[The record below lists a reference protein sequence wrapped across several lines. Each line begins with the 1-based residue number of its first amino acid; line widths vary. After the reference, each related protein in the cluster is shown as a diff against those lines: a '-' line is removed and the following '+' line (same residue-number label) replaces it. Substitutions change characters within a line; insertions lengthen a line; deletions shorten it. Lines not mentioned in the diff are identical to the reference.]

1 MKLKHLSYFFV
12 AAMIATSACTKIGNV
27 AETGDADGNNPT
39 GNGRLA
45 FVLPQVDR
53 VVTYTGASMEE
64 GGSTSDVVA
73 VYVFNSALAFE
84 RSYNISYAGG
94 EDVAGG
100 RQYSLTMDGTG
111 ERNFVFL
118 QAPSGYPLPQL
129 SPGNTLET
137 LTAVWTQQT
146 GNGKLSPPFVTSN
159 ALTGGN
165 PYITVEDIAGQAAPA
180 QVSMKRRVA
189 RLDIENNS
197 AEYTILG
204 VDISNAAPTGRMFD
218 SSSAPA
224 APSNGVSYAL
234 NPEDLTNNNRS
245 FYLYPTVV
253 KADGA
258 GTGIKIRTRH
268 NSSSV
273 EKTFTVMTG
282 VDIAIEANRL
292 YRLTVSRSKQTFDI
306 TIADWADA
314 DEEFATVIQ
323 PAPQIDIYL
332 CMGQSNMVGYSD
344 YVPDYTPVSNAY
356 VYNSKGNSWV
366 APSNPISAYNVLENR
381 YDNKIGVHY
390 GFLLDMVNYYP
401 NRKVAIVLN
410 GWGGKPIAD
419 FLPGSSTGYYSKA
432 ITAVKAAALMSG
444 GTIRGVLWHQGEND
458 SGNSTLISAYEG
470 KLTTLVNALRTDLGI
485 SDLPFVAGEVVQ
497 GTANNTNYSA
507 FNAELNRIA
516 GSGSISNLYVVQSDG
531 LTSQDAAHFSG
542 EGMVTLGQRYA
553 AMVHSILSGT
563 AD

>member
-1 MKLKHLSYFFV
+1 MKHLSYFFL

-27 AETGDADGNNPT
+27 AETGDADANNPT
-39 GNGRLA
+39 GNGKLA

-73 VYVFNSALAFE
+73 VYVFNSSLAFE
-84 RSYNISYAGG
+84 RSYNISYTNG
-94 EDVAGG
+94 EDVAGGG

-118 QAPSGYPLPQL
+118 QAPAGYPLPQL
-129 SPGNTLET
+129 SAGNSLET

-165 PYITVEDIAGQAAPA
+165 PYITVEDIAGQAAPT

-224 APSNGVSYAL
+224 APSSGVSYNLA
-234 NPEDLTNNNRS
+234 PEDLTNNNRS

-258 GTGIKIRTRH
+258 GTGIKIRARH
-268 NSSSV
+268 NGSSV
-273 EKTFTVMTG
+273 EKTFTLMTG

-292 YRLTVSRSKQTFDI
+292 YSLTVSRNMQAFDI
-306 TIADWADA
+306 TIADWTDA
-314 DEEFATVIQ
+314 DEEFATVSQ

-332 CMGQSNMVGYSD
+332 CMGQSNMVGISEYSAD
-344 YVPDYTPVSNAY
+344 YSSISGAY
-356 VYNSKGNSWV
+356 VYNPFTNQL
-366 APSNPISAYNVLENR
+366 ATPPHPISAYNVLDDR
-381 YDNKIGVHY
+381 RTSGIGPHY

-401 NRKVAIVLN
+401 NRKIAIVLAAV
-410 GWGGKPIAD
+410 GGREIAA
-419 FLPGSSTGYYSKA
+419 FLPGNGYGYYSKA
-432 ITAVKAAALMSG
+432 ITAVKAVAEMNG
-444 GTIRGVLWHQGEND
+444 GTIRGVLWHQGEWDRFAN
-458 SGNSTLISAYEG
+458 LRPLYKG
-470 KLTTLVNALRTDLGI
+470 KLTELVNSLRTDLGI
-485 SDLPFVAGEVVQ
+485 PTLPFIAGEMLE
-497 GTANNTNYSA
+497 TDADLIA
-507 FNAELNRIA
+507 FNVVLNAAAEDIPNV
-516 GSGSISNLYVVQSDG
+516 YVVQSDG
-531 LTSQDAAHFSG
+531 ATGTDSWHFTG
-542 EGMVTLGQRYA
+542 ANMVIFGKSYA
-553 AMVHSILSGT
+553 TMVHSIIQS
-563 AD
+563 D

>member
-1 MKLKHLSYFFV
+1 
-12 AAMIATSACTKIGNV
+12 
-27 AETGDADGNNPT
+27 
-39 GNGRLA
+39 
-45 FVLPQVDR
+45 
-53 VVTYTGASMEE
+53 MEE

-73 VYVFNSALAFE
+73 VYVFSSSLAFE

-94 EDVAGG
+94 SDVAGG

-118 QAPSGYPLPQL
+118 QAPEGYPLPQL
-129 SPGNTLET
+129 SAGNTLET

-165 PYITVEDIAGQAAPA
+165 PYITVEDIAGQGAPT

-224 APSNGVSYAL
+224 APSNGVSYEL
-234 NPEDLTNNNRS
+234 EPSDLTNNNRS

-268 NSSSV
+268 NSSGTD
-273 EKTFTVMTG
+273 KTFTVMTG

-292 YRLTVSRSKQTFDI
+292 YRLTVSQSMQAFNI
-306 TIADWADA
+306 TVADWTDA
-314 DEEFATVIQ
+314 EEEFATVIQ

-332 CMGQSNMVGYSD
+332 CMGQSNMAGWTTNTNAD
-344 YVPDYTPVSNAY
+344 YAAISSAY
-356 VYNSKGNSWV
+356 VYNPAGNSWAV
-366 APSNPISAYNVLENR
+366 PSNPISAYNVLGDRDHTNQ
-381 YDNKIGVHY
+381 IGVSF
-390 GFLLDMVNYYP
+390 GFMTGMVGYYP
-401 NRKVAIVLN
+401 ARKTAIVLAAY
-410 GWGGKPIAD
+410 GGQEISYFA
-419 FLPGSSTGYYSKA
+419 PGGSPYNEA
-432 ITAVKAAALMSG
+432 VAAVKAAALMSG
-444 GTIRGVLWHQGEND
+444 GTIRAVLWHQGEQD
-458 SGNSTLISAYEG
+458 SDPSLRLLYEG
-470 KLTTLVNALRTDLGI
+470 KLTNLVNALRTSLGI
-485 SDLPFVAGEVVQ
+485 PGLPFIAGEVMEDPSKS
-497 GTANNTNYSA
+497 TYTNYSA
-507 FNAELNRIA
+507 FNVELNRIVN
-516 GSGSISNLYVVQSDG
+516 SGTIPYLYVVQSDG
-531 LTSQDAAHFSG
+531 LTTGQDAYHFNAAD
-542 EGMVTLGQRYA
+542 MVTLGRRYA
-553 AMVHSILSGT
+553 DKMHAIF
-563 AD
+563 